1 MSKTNR
7 IKVTIKTVIDIFYK
21 NTGEL
26 LSTVSI
32 CAKYYNVTDKIYKEF
47 PRGIKNKDYKM
58 IKKCIHP
65 AREYFREN
73 GEFLISDLFDGE
85 RYYVLVNS
93 ADKFKKYIIKEL
105 EKNIRRKIRAGERLD
120 MNLYNVKERGL
131 LPKYEIKRLEEPD
144 LDLPDSLKRVHRKGQ
159 ERQDKSS

>member
-1 MSKTNR
+1 MPKTSR
-7 IKVTIKTVIDIFYK
+7 VKVTIKAIIDIFHE

-26 LSTVSI
+26 LSTFSI
-32 CAKYYNVTDKIYKEF
+32 CAKYYNVTEKIYKEF

-58 IKKCIHP
+58 IKRCIHP

-120 MNLYNVKERGL
+120 MNLYNVKERRL
-131 LPKYEIKRLEEPD
+131 LPKDEIKKLEEPNVN
-144 LDLPDSLKRVHRKGQ
+144 SEENKKNKKLKKL
-159 ERQDKSS
+159 S